1 MNRIIGFT
9 ILAFIVGSCV
19 NEVNKNKENHK
30 GNNEKVKFLENKEN
44 LLVEH
49 LETKTSDNVESIN
62 ALSELKIADQKVEKQ
77 INSSEVVDEQINPDK
92 GVIDA
97 DLEFVKGGG
106 LLVSDDVVVSS
117 LESVKPMVIT
127 FNHLKFNELLQK
139 HVSGNGVVNYDSF
152 KKEEYKLGEYLK
164 MLTSTEPKEN
174 WSRNKKLAYYINI
187 YNASTVSLILKNY
200 PVKSIKDIKNAL
212 DIPFIKIGKKTI
224 SLNYLENKI
233 IRPVFKE
240 PKIHF
245 AVNCGAASCPK
256 LSNYAF
262 SEKNIDTLLQENLE
276 RFLKSSGIGIKQNGD
291 KVELSKIFEWY
302 ADDFGGK
309 DNLLKWITTN
319 SSLNLS
325 KYSFK
330 SFITYDWSLNDK

>member
-19 NEVNKNKENHK
+19 DEVNKNKVNHK
-30 GNNEKVKFLENKEN
+30 GNNEKVKFLENKED

-49 LETKTSDNVESIN
+49 LETKTSDNVEIVN
-62 ALSELKIADQKVEKQ
+62 ALSDLKIADQKVEKQ
-77 INSSEVVDEQINPDK
+77 INSSEVVDEQINLDK
-92 GVIDA
+92 DVIDA

-233 IRPVFKE
+233 IRPVFKD

-256 LSNYAF
+256 LSNNAF

-309 DNLLKWITTN
+309 DNLLKWITIN

-330 SFITYDWSLNDK
+330 SFITYDWSLNNK

>member
-19 NEVNKNKENHK
+19 DEVNKNKVNHK
-30 GNNEKVKFLENKEN
+30 GNNEKVKFLENKED

-49 LETKTSDNVESIN
+49 LETKTSDNVESVN
-62 ALSELKIADQKVEKQ
+62 ALSDLKIADQKVEKQ
-77 INSSEVVDEQINPDK
+77 INSSEVVDEQINLDK
-92 GVIDA
+92 DVIDA
-97 DLEFVKGGG
+97 DLKFVKGDG
-106 LLVSDDVVVSS
+106 LLVSDDFVVSS

-200 PVKSIKDIKNAL
+200 PVKSIKDINNAL
-212 DIPFIKIGKKTI
+212 DIPFIKIGKRTI

-233 IRPVFKE
+233 ILPGFKE

-256 LSNYAF
+256 LSNNAF

-330 SFITYDWSLNDK
+330 SFITYDWSLNNK